1 MDLLRIGEL
10 QLHIQH
16 QHSDGSWQ
24 DLEARPQSSADN
36 DPEREW
42 ANGMTYACTKCDEL
56 VRVAVRPEDEIALR

>member
-16 QHSDGSWQ
+16 QHSDGSLE
-24 DLEARPQSSADN
+24 DLEPRPHSPADT
-36 DPEREW
+36 DQEREW

>member
-1 MDLLRIGEL
+1 MDLLRVGEL

-16 QHSDGSWQ
+16 QHSDGSWE
-24 DLEARPQSSADN
+24 DLEPRPHSPADT
-36 DPEREW
+36 DQERAW